1 MLGRWMGPFEE
12 LIDQA
17 PDGVVILEAG
27 RVVFMNP
34 TAARL
39 LGVPREQAIGQP
51 ITSFLPPADAALA
64 GQRIG
69 RMMATGEEIAPNEY
83 GTLAAPDRIV
93 EIKAKRWTW
102 EGRTAVLAFARDVT
116 ERKAMARQLLHADRL
131 AAIGT
136 LAAGVAHE
144 VNNPLTYV
152 QLSLQLIE
160 ASLRSIPGANTLV
173 EELIRDA
180 EQGIER
186 VAAITRGL
194 RAFARPTD
202 GATTPTDLVAVVDA
216 ALRMVDNDLRH
227 RARLVRTTSVVPW
240 VTANAQRLE
249 QVLVNILLNAIQSL
263 RGRED
268 ETITVEIASRSPSEV
283 AVTVR
288 DTGCGMSA
296 DVRARMFD
304 PFFTTKPVGEGMGL
318 GLSVSRTIIEAIG
331 GTLLVES
338 TEDVGTTMTVVLRA
352 HTREN
357 PLVSMSDPQTGPGT
371 TSPMATAT
379 SATAATNPTATI
391 ATAAPPTATNPTAT
405 SASAPTTVV
414 ASNAG
419 QARLRVL
426 IVDDETLVRTLLAE
440 LLARDHDTVTAAS
453 GAAALDALASSEFDV
468 VLCDVMMPGMTG
480 VDVYRRVAATRPGFE
495 RRFVFITGGAFTTE
509 LEMFLASSGNRVL
522 PKPFQLHAVLGA
534 IESVRSA

>member
-39 LGVPREQAIGQP
+39 LGVSREQAIGQP

-83 GTLAAPDRIV
+83 GTLADPDRVV

-152 QLSLQLIE
+152 QLSLQMIE
-160 ASLRSIPGANTLV
+160 ASLRSIPGANSLV

-180 EQGIER
+180 EQGIQR

-194 RAFARPTD
+194 RAFSRPTD

-216 ALRMVDNDLRH
+216 ALRMVENDLRH
-227 RARLVRTTSVVPW
+227 RARLVRNTSVVPW

-249 QVLVNILLNAIQSL
+249 QVLVNLLLNAIQSL

-268 ETITVEIASRSPSEV
+268 DTITVEVARSSPSEV

-357 PLVSMSDPQTGPGT
+357 AQSLASMPDATPGPGT

-379 SATAATNPTATI
+379 IATAATS
-391 ATAAPPTATNPTAT
+391 PTATNPTA
-405 SASAPTTVV
+405 PPIVV
-414 ASNAG
+414 ASHAG

-440 LLARDHDTVTAAS
+440 LLERDHDVVTAAS
-453 GAAALDALASSEFDV
+453 GVAALDALAESEFDV

-522 PKPFQLHAVLGA
+522 PKPFQIQAVLGA